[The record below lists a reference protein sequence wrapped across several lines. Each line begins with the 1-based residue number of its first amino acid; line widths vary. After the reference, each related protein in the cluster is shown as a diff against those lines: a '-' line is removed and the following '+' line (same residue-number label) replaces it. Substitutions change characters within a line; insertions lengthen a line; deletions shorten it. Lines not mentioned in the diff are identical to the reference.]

1 MTTRCGNDT
10 LISKIGMKS
19 MNKLMEVDFA
29 VLTDIDSCVKINTKN
44 YANIPAGTAAYNMY
58 STPEDMFNC
67 LAEGCKN
74 TGTLTVM
81 NPAGQAS
88 AAAFELRADAT
99 EFAAGVVTYYVHF
112 PTAGT
117 YDLKTTISDI
127 KDKGQAEADIFE
139 QQFTVAAAGFQ
150 PVVIDLL
157 KPTSQVPVNKG
168 WQETGEGVYITL
180 EVTPEST
187 IKSDIGFSSIYIYN
201 SLEDFEVNDVVKI
214 GCIDEFAG
222 ELTVD
227 PVEASCFG
235 AGYDA
240 SSIAIERTLTGK
252 SVTANYWKLN
262 PLMSK
267 GHMTSGWVVQTAEK
281 EVLTDDTLDYGYIQI
296 PDMFMDECAFVTAAI
311 ADSCNVTDSLLT
323 RVNAPVMMD
332 INEKQFIVFESG
344 KIVFHKSLAGKKLLI
359 SYPKQVDVEHFVAS
373 ESSLNE
379 RRVRMSFVQEQ
390 TDGVKQHYIYNN
402 VLVTSFPGTVN
413 GEETTFEF
421 TISVQRDKNGN
432 FYEMYRVAE

>member
-19 MNKLMEVDFA
+19 LNKLMEVDFA
-29 VLTDIDSCVKINTKN
+29 VLTDVDSCVKINTKN
-44 YANIPAGTAAYNMY
+44 YYSQNGVAAYNVY
-58 STPEDMFNC
+58 NTPEDMFNC

-81 NPAGQAS
+81 NAAGAPS
-88 AAAFELRADAT
+88 EATFELRADAT
-99 EFAAGVVTYYVHF
+99 EFAAGVITYYVYF

-127 KDKGQAEADIFE
+127 KNKNQSEADVFE
-139 QQFTVAAAGFQ
+139 QPFTVTEAGFQ
-150 PVVIDLL
+150 PVVIDLV
-157 KPTSQVPVNKG
+157 KPTSRIPANGG
-168 WQETGEGVYITL
+168 WQESVDGIFLKL

-201 SLEDFEVNDVVKI
+201 SLEDFEVNDVIKI

-267 GHMTSGWVVQTAEK
+267 GHMTSGWVIQTAEK
-281 EVLTDDTLDYGYIQI
+281 EVVLDAAQDLGYIQL
-296 PDMFMDECAFVTAAI
+296 PDMFMDECAFTTAAI

-323 RVNAPVMMD
+323 RVNSPVIMD
-332 INEKQFIVFESG
+332 INEKQFIVLDSG
-344 KIVFHKSLAGKKLLI
+344 RIVFHKSLAGKKLLI

-402 VLVTSFPGTVN
+402 VLITSFPGTVN

>member
-19 MNKLMEVDFA
+19 LNKLMEVDFA

-44 YANIPAGTAAYNMY
+44 YYTQNGAAAYNVY
-58 STPEDMFNC
+58 NTPEDKFNC

-81 NPAGQAS
+81 NAAGAPS
-88 AAAFELRADAT
+88 EATFELRADAT
-99 EFAAGVVTYYVHF
+99 EFAAGIITYYVHF
-112 PTAGT
+112 PAAGT

-127 KDKGQAEADIFE
+127 KNKNQTEADVFE
-139 QQFTVAAAGFQ
+139 QSFTVTEAGFQ
-150 PVVIDLL
+150 PVVVDLV
-157 KPTSQVPVNKG
+157 KPTGQIPTNGG
-168 WQETGEGVYITL
+168 WQESADGIFIKL
-180 EVTPEST
+180 EVTPETT
-187 IKSDIGFSSIYIYN
+187 IKSDIGFSSIYVYN
-201 SLEDFEVNDVVKI
+201 SLEDFEVNDVIKI

-227 PVEASCFG
+227 PVEASCYG

-240 SSIAIERTLTGK
+240 SSIAIERTVTGK

-281 EVLTDDTLDYGYIQI
+281 EVIAEPGKEYGYIQL
-296 PDMFMDECAFVTAAI
+296 PDMFMDECAFTTAAI

-323 RVNAPVMMD
+323 RVSSPVIMD
-332 INEKQFIVFESG
+332 INEKQFIVLDSG
-344 KIVFHKSLAGKKLLI
+344 KIAFHQSLVGKKLLI

-402 VLVTSFPGTVN
+402 VLITSFPGTVN

-432 FYEMYRVAE
+432 FFEMYRVAE